1 MNANQNNSERHV
13 EARLRTMRTIWLAMI
28 LSIGAYWVFC
38 LVRGRQE
45 GLAPNNTLFLGLV
58 VVSLSATLV
67 SFLVKSQLLN
77 RAIEQQQVQQV
88 QQAYVVGWAITEVG
102 ALLGMIDYLVSGDRY
117 YYVLFIIAA
126 CGQLLHYPRREHVLN
141 ASFKRSL

>member
-1 MNANQNNSERHV
+1 
-13 EARLRTMRTIWLAMI
+13 
-28 LSIGAYWVFC
+28 VFC
-38 LVRGRQE
+38 LVRGRPE

>member
-1 MNANQNNSERHV
+1 
-13 EARLRTMRTIWLAMI
+13 MRTIWLAMI

-38 LVRGRQE
+38 LVRGRPE

>member
-1 MNANQNNSERHV
+1 
-13 EARLRTMRTIWLAMI
+13 MRTIWLAMI

-38 LVRGRQE
+38 LVRGRPE
-45 GLAPNNTLFLGLV
+45 GLAPNNALFLGLV

>member
-1 MNANQNNSERHV
+1 
-13 EARLRTMRTIWLAMI
+13 MRTIWLAMVF
-28 LSIGAYWVFC
+28 SIGAYWVFC

-77 RAIEQQQVQQV
+77 RAIEQQQMEQV